1 MSVWGNVV
9 AILALMLVV
18 LCASAS
24 EAAPTAVQVEKLK
37 TAERALRQAADE
49 YRAGKFTAAGDLVK
63 QAQSLVTEL
72 GATPDLE
79 GQLAPIHSRLR
90 NARALLEI
98 EGVLLPPLELPA
110 PEPRKATARKTQK
123 FGSPAAK
130 RTAPATPAGESERK
144 SANESIR
151 FSRDIASILADNCFD
166 CHGRGRRNGGQFSLE
181 TFTGL
186 MRGGQSGAAVAPGRP
201 ADSLIVKKLR
211 GTAGA
216 RMPLDRDPLPE
227 ADIAKIEK
235 WIAEKATFDASDP
248 ALSLDIVAAS
258 ARASIAGHEQLA
270 AERAVLARKN
280 WRLALPDEQPS
291 QHETRNFL
299 LLGNIGEE
307 PLAALGKVAEQQ
319 AAAIAKT
326 IRAPEGAPLV
336 KGRVTLFA
344 FKRRSDYS
352 EWRNVEDREL
362 PADWRGHW
370 KYNVVDAYA
379 CVVPPSGDEYGLA
392 PLVAQ
397 QVASVAVASLGPVP
411 AWFADGAGRVM
422 AGRVDPRDQR
432 VRQWERQLSQSP
444 LGRFSVEDFLA
455 GKLPPEQQ
463 EALNFALVKSLAGNP
478 QRYQGLLAQIR
489 QGVAFDQAFARIYGA
504 TPQATLSAW
513 IGRPAALAPNNRR
526 R

>member
-1 MSVWGNVV
+1 
-9 AILALMLVV
+9 
-18 LCASAS
+18 
-24 EAAPTAVQVEKLK
+24 
-37 TAERALRQAADE
+37 
-49 YRAGKFTAAGDLVK
+49 
-63 QAQSLVTEL
+63 
-72 GATPDLE
+72 
-79 GQLAPIHSRLR
+79 
-90 NARALLEI
+90 LEI
-98 EGVLLPPLELPA
+98 EGILLPPLELSSGESPKPTVKNPQKFASPA
-110 PEPRKATARKTQK
+110 LKRKAA
-123 FGSPAAK
+123 
-130 RTAPATPAGESERK
+130 ATPASEAERK
-144 SANESIR
+144 SANDSIR
-151 FSRDIASILADNCFD
+151 FSRDIASILVDNCFD
-166 CHGRGRRNGGQFSLE
+166 CHGRGRRNGGQLSME
-181 TFTGL
+181 TFMAL
-186 MRGGQSGAAVAPGRP
+186 MRGGQSGVAITPGRP

-248 ALSLDIVAAS
+248 TPTLDIVVAS
-258 ARASIAGHEQLA
+258 ARASTAGHEQLA
-270 AERAVLARKN
+270 ADRAVLARKN

-291 QHETRNFL
+291 SHESKNFL
-299 LLGNIGEE
+299 LLGNIGEQ
-307 PLAALGKVAEQQ
+307 PLEALGKVAEQQ
-319 AAAIAKT
+319 AAAIAKS
-326 IRAPEGAPLV
+326 IRSPEGAPLV
-336 KGRVTLFA
+336 KGRITLFA

-352 EWRNVEDREL
+352 EWRNVENREL
-362 PADWRGHW
+362 PAAWRGHW
-370 KYNVVDAYA
+370 KYNVVDAYG

-397 QVASVAVASLGPVP
+397 QVASIAIASLGQVP

-422 AGRVDPRDQR
+422 AARVDPRDPR

-444 LGRFSVEDFLA
+444 WGRFSGEDFLA

-489 QGVAFDQAFARIYGA
+489 EGVAFDQCFARIYGA

-513 IGRPAALAPNNRR
+513 TGRPAASAPNNRR